1 MKIILEFDGIEERAE
16 ALEAQHA
23 SDYIVALTSI
33 KRDVRARCKWHEYKH
48 EETSEEVDAIYK
60 DICDIIAELPGEV
73 I

>member
-1 MKIILEFDGIEERAE
+1 MKIILEFDGFEERTE

-23 SDYIVALTSI
+23 SDYINALDRI

-60 DICDIIAELPGEV
+60 DIYDIIAELPGEV